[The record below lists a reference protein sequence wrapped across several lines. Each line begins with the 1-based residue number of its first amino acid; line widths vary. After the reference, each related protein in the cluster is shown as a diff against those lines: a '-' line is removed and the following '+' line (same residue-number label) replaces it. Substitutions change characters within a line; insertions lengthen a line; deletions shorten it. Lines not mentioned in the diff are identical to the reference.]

1 MKACS
6 LFKLLAVA
14 LSAALLSACATP
26 PKYDYSAFKES
37 RPKSILVLPPLN
49 ESPEVDAPYGVLSQ
63 VTMPLAESGYYVLP
77 VTLVSETFRQNGLT
91 SAADIQDLSIAKL
104 YEIFGADAA
113 LYIDIK
119 KYGTSFQLVASDTRV
134 TADGRL
140 VDLKTGATLWTGT
153 ATASSR
159 ESDNNSGGGPI
170 GWLVKAI
177 ITQIIDT
184 VSDRSYSIAGIAD
197 QRLLSA
203 GRPNGILYGPRSPMY
218 MKDGSPTP

>member
-1 MKACS
+1 MKASS
-6 LFKLLAVA
+6 LLKLLAVT
-14 LSAALLSACATP
+14 LLASLLGACATP
-26 PKYDYSAFKES
+26 PKYDYSAFKDS

-77 VTLVSETFRQNGLT
+77 VTLVYETFRQNGLT
-91 SAADIQDLSIAKL
+91 SAADIQDLPIAKL
-104 YEIFGADAA
+104 HEIFGADAA

-134 TADGRL
+134 SADARL
-140 VDLKTGATLWTGT
+140 VDLRTGNTLWTGS
-153 ATASSR
+153 ATASSQ
-159 ESDNNSGGGPI
+159 ESDSDSGGGPI

-184 VSDRSYSIAGIAD
+184 ATDRSYSIAGIAD

-203 GRPNGILYGPRSPMY
+203 GRPNGILYGPRSLMY